1 MKLSYM
7 LIILA
12 LFTTFCMCGN
22 KEDWKRRTVYQ
33 VLTDRIWR
41 DDGSTTACP
50 DLGQYCGGTWKGI
63 KTQLG
68 YIQGMGFDAIWISP
82 VVKNVET
89 PYNYHGYSALNFN
102 ELNEH
107 FGTEQDFVDLVT
119 EIHTRGMWIMV
130 DVVANHVGPVDLDF
144 STIVPFNLPE
154 YYHDDFQINPE
165 DWGQNQWRVE
175 NCRLA
180 NLPDLAQENSFVRQF
195 LLNWVQNLVQKY
207 KIDGLRI
214 DTVPEVPQD
223 FWKEF
228 ATSAGVYTVGECY
241 DGRPDYV
248 ASYQGKLDGLFNYPL
263 FFKQN
268 DVYVWGNTMYGLR
281 DILQ

>member
-1 MKLSYM
+1 M
-7 LIILA
+7 LILA
-12 LFTTFCMCGN
+12 LLAIVQCAG
-22 KEDWKRRTVYQ
+22 KEDWKKRTIYQ

-63 KTQLG
+63 QKQLD

-89 PYNYHGYSALNFN
+89 PYNYHGYSALDFTQ
-102 ELNEH
+102 LNEH
-107 FGTEQDFVDLVT
+107 FGAEQDFINLVT
-119 EIHTRGMWIMV
+119 EMHNRGMWIMV

-154 YYHDDFQINPE
+154 YYHDKCQINPE
-165 DWGQNQWRVE
+165 DWNSNQWRVE

-180 NLPDLAQENSFVRQF
+180 NLPDLAQENSFVRQY
-195 LLNWVQNLVQKY
+195 LLDWVKNLVIKY
-207 KIDGLRI
+207 KIDGLRV
-214 DTVPEVPQD
+214 DTVPEVPKD

-228 ATSAGVYTVGECY
+228 AQSAGVYTVGECY
-241 DGRPDYV
+241 NGDIGYV
-248 ASYQGKLDGLFNYPL
+248 ADY
-263 FFKQN
+263 
-268 DVYVWGNTMYGLR
+268 
-281 DILQ
+281 